1 MNIKKLK
8 KERKQLWFR
17 WKVASPRPDIAV
29 SMNQREKK
37 ITQIIYVCME
47 RKVADRPKSNF
58 LRVEQFFSFSAYELE
73 ERDPSTY

>member
-8 KERKQLWFR
+8 KERKQLYFR

-37 ITQIIYVCME
+37 SLKLFMSVWNE
-47 RKVADRPKSNF
+47 K
-58 LRVEQFFSFSAYELE
+58 
-73 ERDPSTY
+73 